1 MRLRLL
7 GTVEAVDGRRSFPA
21 RDPLQRG
28 LLTLLAIQANHHV
41 GAEALAAALWK
52 RPPHTALRQ
61 IQIKVRQLR
70 ELMDR
75 AHPENDQR
83 KPKLI
88 DQPGGYL
95 LFIDPSSID
104 LTRFETYTAEARRA
118 TSTGE
123 FERASE
129 RYRQALALWRGA
141 WLAGTPLTDDTAPG
155 IRAEAIKLHDLR
167 ISATEERIGTELVLG
182 HGSELVAELKAL
194 VRNHPLRER
203 LRLHLI
209 RALGQAGM
217 REEALEAYQEG
228 RRLLQQEHGLEL
240 SPDLNEAYQ
249 LVLSGRPAR
258 SARAVPSP
266 RKPQLAGSTL
276 TRPDTR
282 KLVATK
288 RNVHRGQLCR
298 TQPVVSAQ
306 RGAPAFPATQRTAE
320 NLEPSGPHAGPPAHL
335 QPILEQLLIGATDL
349 TASRHLGLSPRTFSR
364 RVSELLEYLEVD
376 TRFQAGVLAQSRGW
390 ITK

>member
-1 MRLRLL
+1 M
-7 GTVEAVDGRRSFPA
+7 EAVNGRRGFPA

-95 LFIDPSSID
+95 LFIDPLSID

-118 TSTGE
+118 TSAGE
-123 FERASE
+123 FEKASD
-129 RYRQALALWRGA
+129 RYRQALSLWHGT
-141 WLAGTPLTDDTAPG
+141 WLAGTPMTEDTAPG

-167 ISATEERIGTELVLG
+167 ISATEERIGTELILG

-217 REEALEAYQEG
+217 REEAMEAYQEV

-249 LVLSGRPAR
+249 LVLSGGRPTRA
-258 SARAVPSP
+258 ARAVPSP

-276 TRPDTR
+276 THPDTR

-288 RNVHRGQLCR
+288 RNVYCGQLCR
-298 TQPVVSAQ
+298 AQPMASAQ
-306 RGAPAFPATQRTAE
+306 RGAPVFPATQRTTE
-320 NLEPSGPHAGPPAHL
+320 NVDPNSGPHVGPPTHL
-335 QPILEQLLIGATDL
+335 EPILEQLLIGATDL